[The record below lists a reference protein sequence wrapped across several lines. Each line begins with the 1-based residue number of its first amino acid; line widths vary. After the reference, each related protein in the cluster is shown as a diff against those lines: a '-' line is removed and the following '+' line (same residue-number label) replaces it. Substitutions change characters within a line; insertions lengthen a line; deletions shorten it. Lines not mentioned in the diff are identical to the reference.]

1 MAGILSTSK
10 WAKVIDDRIAK
21 TDIAEINFL
30 AFLNL
35 VVKVFGKRIAS
46 FDNEAFF

>member
-10 WAKVIDDRIAK
+10 WAKVIDDHIAK

-30 AFLNL
+30 DLLNL
-35 VVKVFGKRIAS
+35 VAKVY
-46 FDNEAFF
+46 

>member
-35 VVKVFGKRIAS
+35 VVKVFGKRFSS